1 MRPFERREIAG
12 KLGLKFSPDSNV
24 VARQYDVALSADR
37 PPAQVA
43 LGARQYKFN
52 DTK

>member
-12 KLGLKFSPDSNV
+12 KLGLKLSPGSMPGSMMSSCLPT
-24 VARQYDVALSADR
+24 AS
-37 PPAQVA
+37 PAQVV
-43 LGARQYKFN
+43 LRARQYKFN